1 MEKITLNRTLIS
13 LGSNLGDKIQ
23 YLNQAIQEIEKSVG
37 KIEFVSSFHES
48 KAWGYDSENL
58 FMNACITCYTV
69 LSPFELLVKLQ
80 EIERQLGRVKSVGG
94 YEDRCIDLDIIFFN
108 VDSFQTKILSIPHPH
123 FKSREFV
130 MIPLLEIVKEQDSF
144 WRFVNS

>member
-80 EIERQLGRVKSVGG
+80 EIERQLGRVKSVLG

>member
-37 KIEFVSSFHES
+37 EIEFVSSFHES

-69 LSPFELLVKLQ
+69 LSPFELLEKLQ
-80 EIERQLGRVKSVGG
+80 EIERQLGRVKSVLG

-108 VDSFQTKILSIPHPH
+108 VDSIQTKTLSIPHPH

-130 MIPLLEIVKEQDSF
+130 MIPLVEIVKEHDPF
-144 WRFVNS
+144 WQFVNS

>member
-69 LSPFELLVKLQ
+69 LSPYELLEKLQ
-80 EIERQLGRVKSVGG
+80 EIERQLGRVKSVLG

-108 VDSFQTKILSIPHPH
+108 VDSFQTKTLSIPHPH

-144 WRFVNS
+144 WQFVNS

>member
-69 LSPFELLVKLQ
+69 LSPYELLEKLQ
-80 EIERQLGRVKSVGG
+80 EIERQLGRVKSVLG